1 MEMKFIVP
9 MQFLLL
15 VLGGNT
21 DSSVAGLNL
30 FVLGGDDH
38 GGEAVV
44 GHWDANWASGR
55 STITSSLL
63 LSVLWAVGS
72 LVLIGMT
79 GTRQKFHDQ
88 RGDSNLTISCALH
101 YFLPIHKSIY

>member
-1 MEMKFIVP
+1 MKFLVL

-30 FVLGGDDH
+30 FVFWGDNH

-44 GHWDANWASGR
+44 GRRDTNWASSR
-55 STITSSLL
+55 YAVTSSLL
-63 LSVLWAVGS
+63 LSVLWAVVIFGADWN
-72 LVLIGMT
+72 
-79 GTRQKFHDQ
+79 DQ
-88 RGDSNLTISCALH
+88 
-101 YFLPIHKSIY
+101 Y